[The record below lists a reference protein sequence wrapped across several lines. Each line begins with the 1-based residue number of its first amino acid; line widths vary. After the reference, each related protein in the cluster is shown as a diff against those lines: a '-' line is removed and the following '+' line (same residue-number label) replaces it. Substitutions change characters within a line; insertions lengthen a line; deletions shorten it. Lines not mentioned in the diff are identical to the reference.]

1 MARENPT
8 DITRE
13 SRRDASKAFAV
24 FTAIMVLVMI
34 FPIYGL
40 ANKVEPMVLGL
51 PFSLFWIVAWIGIE
65 FVGLLCFIAYEF
77 SGSR

>member
-1 MARENPT
+1 MAMENPT
-8 DITRE
+8 EITRE
-13 SRRDASKAFAV
+13 STRDASKAFAV

-40 ANKVEPMVLGL
+40 ANRVEPMVLGM
-51 PFSLFWIVAWIGIE
+51 PFSLFWIVAWIGVE

>member
-1 MARENPT
+1 MAMENRT
-8 DITRE
+8 EVTRE
-13 SRRDASKAFAV
+13 STRDASKAFAV

-40 ANKVEPMVLGL
+40 ANRVEPMILGM
-51 PFSLFWIVAWIGIE
+51 PFSLFWIGVE

>member
-1 MARENPT
+1 MNGFMISTQDSPGIAARVLE
-8 DITRE
+8 
-13 SRRDASKAFAV
+13 ASAARGV
-24 FTAIMVLVMI
+24 NV

-51 PFSLFWIVAWIGIE
+51 PFSLFWIVAWIAVE